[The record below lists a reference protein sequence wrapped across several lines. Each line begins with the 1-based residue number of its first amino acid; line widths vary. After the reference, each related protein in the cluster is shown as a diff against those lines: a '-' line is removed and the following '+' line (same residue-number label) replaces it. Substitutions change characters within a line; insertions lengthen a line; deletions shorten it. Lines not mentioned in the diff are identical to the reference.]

1 MQDLNSDTLYT
12 KLKIKVVCTKIVTN
26 NNSKIFVWQKNPE
39 FVSTGKLESIID
51 EIHFSNGVVFKY
63 SKKYKL
69 SSELSSFLLKQ
80 DFIPFGCKFEGSTI
94 VELKSFPCNGI
105 KLLNYIEFLDIN
117 VTCDIL
123 RKEDRWNYQIVKR
136 NAEDYGVVPETAYLI
151 RQFNSLCDIILLGEL
166 VPSEFVFNNMYTHE
180 DDLIFVKYADYKRKS
195 VYYTYKYKITNLK
208 KFLALITKIHIQ
220 YNDYFN
226 IYD

>member
-26 NNSKIFVWQKNPE
+26 NNSKIFAWQKNPE
-39 FVSTGKLESIID
+39 FVSIGKLESIID

-63 SKKYKL
+63 SHRDRL

-80 DFIPFGCKFEGSTI
+80 DFIPFGCKFKGSTI

-105 KLLNYIEFLDIN
+105 KLLDYIKFLDID
-117 VTCDIL
+117 TIWDIL
-123 RKEDRWNYQIVKR
+123 RKEDRWAYQTVKR
-136 NAEDYGVVPETAYLI
+136 NVEDYGVVPETAYLI

-166 VPSEFVFNNMYTHE
+166 VPSEFNNMYTRE
-180 DDLIFVKYADYKRKS
+180 DDLIFVRYADYKRKS
-195 VYYTYKYKITNLK
+195 VYHTYKYKITNLK

-220 YNDYFN
+220 YNEYFN

>member
-1 MQDLNSDTLYT
+1 MRDLNSDTLYT
-12 KLKIKVVCTKIVTN
+12 KLKVKVVCTKIFTN
-26 NNSKIFVWQKNPE
+26 NNSKIFAWQKNPE
-39 FVSTGKLESIID
+39 FVSTKKLESIID
-51 EIHFSNGVVFKY
+51 EIHFSNRVVFKY
-63 SKKYKL
+63 SHRDRL

-80 DFIPFGCKFEGSTI
+80 DFIPFGCKFKGSTI

-105 KLLNYIEFLDIN
+105 KLLDYIKFLDID
-117 VTCDIL
+117 TIWDIL
-123 RKEDRWNYQIVKR
+123 RKEDRWAYQAVKR

-166 VPSEFVFNNMYTHE
+166 VPSEFDNVYTRE

-195 VYYTYKYKITNLK
+195 VYHTYKYKITNLK

-220 YNDYFN
+220 YNEYFN

>member
-26 NNSKIFVWQKNPE
+26 NNSKIFAWHKNPP
-39 FVSTGKLESIID
+39 FMNSRKLDAIID

-63 SKKYKL
+63 SHQDNL
-69 SSELSSFLLKQ
+69 SSELSWFLLKQ
-80 DFIPFGCKFEGSTI
+80 DFIPFGCKFKGSAI

-117 VTCDIL
+117 TICDIL
-123 RKEDRWNYQIVKR
+123 RKEDRWSYQAVKR
-136 NAEDYGVVPETAYLI
+136 NVEDYGVIPEITYII
-151 RQFNSLCDIILLGEL
+151 RQFNSLCDIILFGEL
-166 VPSEFVFNNMYTHE
+166 VPSEFNNLYTRK
-180 DDLIFVKYADYKRKS
+180 DDLIFVKYADCKRRS

-220 YNDYFN
+220 YNEYFN